1 MFSSSVQTADLGLG
15 LAYLE
20 QHLKECGYWANE
32 ERREQLSY
40 NLSPSAY
47 IASARQE
54 NDLERLAQA
63 AYLAVSELNLSLC
76 KAGSEKHLSKEAAQ
90 FLQLGN
96 KASRGLLRPKDGETR
111 IPPMIKVD
119 LVQDR
124 EGSYHIA
131 EIDTYNPR
139 GFGFAAMLEESLRS
153 DLKVRRFP
161 GMEQLCRI
169 LRTTGVSSDI
179 PWFVLV
185 SEFER
190 FYRAPF
196 EVFSRSLLR
205 RGINFP
211 TISAHQ
217 LPSILEDDAA
227 LRCGV
232 FAIPD
237 TLFKEDP
244 RIREV
249 LLQKYQEGSLK
260 AVYPPVAYL
269 GSKAFLPYLRA
280 YPGMREFIPKT
291 TLLGRHFTHELEV
304 SEVQKQFVL
313 KATVSSGMKGV
324 YFSDLDGQ
332 EYEETLKEALWNNNP
347 AWILQEH
354 VEQTP
359 VPIVVFDEEG
369 KRVTRDY
376 YLRITAYISSSGI
389 IDAEITGRPDRKVHG
404 AKDCI
409 QIPVILS

>member
-1 MFSSSVQTADLGLG
+1 MFSSTIQTADLGLSQE
-15 LAYLE
+15 YLE
-20 QHLKECGYWANE
+20 KYLRECGYWANS
-32 ERREQLSY
+32 ERREQLSF

-47 IASARQE
+47 IASAKQE
-54 NDLERLAQA
+54 NDLERLAKA
-63 AYLAVSELNLSLC
+63 AYLAVSALNFSLC
-76 KAGSEKHLSKEAAQ
+76 KTGAEKYLSKEAAR

-96 KASRGLLRPKDGETR
+96 KASRGLLQPRDGETR

-119 LVQDR
+119 LVQDA
-124 EGSYHIA
+124 EGGYHIA

-169 LRTTGVSSDI
+169 LRTTGVSGDI

-196 EVFSRSLLR
+196 EVFSRSLGR
-205 RGINFP
+205 RGIHFP
-211 TISAHQ
+211 TISVRE
-217 LPSILEDDAA
+217 LPDILEGYDAA
-227 LRCGV
+227 FRLGV

-237 TLFKEDP
+237 TLYTEDP
-244 RIREV
+244 SIRET
-249 LLQKYQEGSLK
+249 LLAKYKDGSIK

-269 GSKAFLPYLRA
+269 GSKAFLPFLRA
-280 YPGMREFIPKT
+280 YAGMSEFIPET
-291 TLLGRHFTHELEV
+291 ALLGRHFTHELDA
-304 SEVQKQFVL
+304 SNSKNQVL

-324 YFSDLDGQ
+324 YFSDLDG
-332 EYEETLKEALWNNNP
+332 EDYTKTLQGALHNNNP

-354 VEQTP
+354 VEQVP
-359 VPIVVFDEEG
+359 VPIVAFDEDG